1 MIAEHNRRRLRT
13 TARVLGET
21 CELAEQ
27 RGLGSRYVEL
37 AANYARSLDGWCV
50 GERSS
55 KDLVS
60 AVLLVSR
67 ALAAHGSAE
76 ARRRRQGSQDVVGVA
91 DVVDAALLRA
101 AYWLNDVRVGFA
113 RYRIGR
119 NAEQSTSPFADSG
132 TVSKIIDARAAILG
146 EPREHA
152 VGHVVARGRAIDQ
165 SLAGSASVDR
175 T

>member
-1 MIAEHNRRRLRT
+1 MMNERNRRWLRT

-27 RGLGSRYVEL
+27 HGLGSRDVEL

-50 GERSS
+50 GERSP

-67 ALAAHGSAE
+67 ALAAHGDAE
-76 ARRRRQGSQDVVGVA
+76 ARRRRVPGARGA
-91 DVVDAALLRA
+91 VDAALLRA
-101 AYWLNDVRVGFA
+101 AYWLNDVRVGFV
-113 RYRIGR
+113 RHRLGR
-119 NAEQSTSPFADSG
+119 PLESPFADG
-132 TVSKIIDARAAILG
+132 AVSKIIDARAAILG

-165 SLAGSASVDR
+165 SLAGAASVDGA
-175 T
+175 